1 MIINHNLPAMN
12 TYNKLTANNAA
23 TSKSLEKLSSGLRI
37 NRAGDDAA
45 GLAISEKMRG
55 QIRGLDQATRNSQDA
70 ISMIQTAEGNLSE
83 TQSILQRMKELATQ
97 AASDTNVGV
106 DRGEIQKEIN
116 QLSSEINRIGNTT
129 EFNTQKLLMGDGR
142 TNVDK
147 TTLFTDIALS
157 GGKVSM
163 TQASQKTSFGAQAAA
178 GNSITFKVN
187 GQDLKITFAA
197 TGTAGKTNM
206 SAYDVTSN
214 SATINISSGITNA
227 NTATAIKNALTS
239 MIAENTDLK
248 GNFVT
253 SVATGAV
260 TISAVKGTAADG
272 ANGSIGA
279 VLQTG
284 MSISGAT
291 GIASVGTTNAIQ
303 AGGSISLGA
312 ASTLIGKGITVNG
325 KAVEFYDATKG
336 AYTGEGIGVDVA
348 KSLNASATLATISS
362 QISNAIS
369 GVTVS
374 STATKLIVKANDGGT
389 AGNLI
394 KIEDGGIQKDFEAT
408 FQVGANQGQSF
419 KISISD
425 MRSVALGVT
434 GTIGGTDAETG
445 AVFTSANVVTN
456 GTDATNREAALDVS
470 SYEHATNAIKTLSNA
485 IEKVSAERSKLGAY
499 QNRLEHT
506 ITNLTTSS
514 ENTSA
519 AESRIR
525 DVDMAKEMMNFQ
537 KNNILSQAAQAMLA
551 QANQQPQNVLQL
563 LR

>member
-12 TYNKLTANNAA
+12 TYNKLTANNAQ
-23 TSKSLEKLSSGLRI
+23 TSKALEKLSSGLRI

-55 QIRGLDQATRNSQDA
+55 QIRGLDQATRNSQDG

-142 TNVDK
+142 TSVDK
-147 TTLFTDIALS
+147 TTLFTDISLS

-163 TQASQKTSFGAQAAA
+163 TQATQKATFTGVAAA
-178 GNSITFKVN
+178 GNTVTFKVN
-187 GQDLKITFAA
+187 GEDLKITFAA
-197 TGTAGKTNM
+197 TGSAGKANM
-206 SAYDVTSN
+206 SAYDVTGN
-214 SATINISSGITNA
+214 SATINISSGINA
-227 NTATAIKNALTS
+227 ANGASAIRNALTS
-239 MIAENTDLK
+239 MIAENTNLK

-253 SVATGAV
+253 SLSGATVTLNAVAG
-260 TISAVKGTAADG
+260 SAADGSKGSIGGLLSTVAFTTGTAA
-272 ANGSIGA
+272 
-279 VLQTG
+279 
-284 MSISGAT
+284 
-291 GIASVGTTNAIQ
+291 VGTTTAIQ
-303 AGGSISLGA
+303 AGGSISLGV
-312 ASTLIGKGITVNG
+312 ASTLIGKGITIAG
-325 KAVEFYDATKG
+325 KAVEFYDATQG
-336 AYTGEGIGVDVA
+336 AYTGSGIGVDVA
-348 KSLNASATLATISS
+348 KNLNLANTLSTISS

-389 AGNLI
+389 AGNLL

-425 MRSVALGVT
+425 MRSIALGVS
-434 GTIGGTDAETG
+434 GTVGGTDAATG
-445 AVFTSANVVTN
+445 AVFTSTNVVTN